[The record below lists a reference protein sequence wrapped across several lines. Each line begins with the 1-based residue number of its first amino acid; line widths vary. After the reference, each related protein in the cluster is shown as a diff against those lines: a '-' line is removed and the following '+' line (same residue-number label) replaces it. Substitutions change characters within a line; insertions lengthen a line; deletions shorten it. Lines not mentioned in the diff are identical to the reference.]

1 MKLATATLFAIAAAD
16 EKKVPPRHPLQRL
29 KKLNMFANEWLTDNL
44 SAKEAANWGPK
55 FDKNTAR
62 FERRWQLCSFYDENQ
77 LPHGGPKPA
86 RKRRS
91 EDDVSED
98 DLDFERY
105 NKNMPLTG
113 IKQITSG
120 FRKWAQRY
128 VADCKLQ
135 PGRQVDRANLW
146 FNKLADKYVASQQPQ
161 Q

>member
-29 KKLNMFANEWLTDNL
+29 AKLNKFANEWLNDNL
-44 SAKEAANWGPK
+44 SAKEAAHWGQK
-55 FDKNTAR
+55 FDKNVAR
-62 FERRWQLCSFYDENQ
+62 FERRFELCPFYDENQ

-98 DLDFERY
+98 DADFERY
-105 NKNMPLTG
+105 NKAQPLTG

-120 FRKWAQRY
+120 FRKWALRY
-128 VADCKLQ
+128 IAECKVQ
-135 PGRQVDRANLW
+135 PGTQVNRANKW
-146 FNKLADKYVASQQPQ
+146 FGILANKYVASLQ
-161 Q
+161 